1 MPSLIV
7 LSGGP
12 FQHANGRSYSYCI
25 GLQFAHQLGF
35 MLGRSHKQNSVDR
48 DQCFSIMNDD
58 VRGSRWPRG
67 SVEITM
73 LAIKRLLG
81 AFVSTDEGGLED

>member
-1 MPSLIV
+1 MV
-7 LSGGP
+7 
-12 FQHANGRSYSYCI
+12 
-25 GLQFAHQLGF
+25 GLTLKTLRWLHFAHRL